1 MRYEHDST
9 FLSHHGIKG
18 QQWGVRRFQNEDG
31 TLTEE
36 GRRRYLADPNRQID
50 IYNRTAHRMNPDL
63 EKINKKYEDVDLDN
77 DENNLAYTKEV
88 RDTFQKHYRDV
99 VAEDM
104 GSDPASLKGQK
115 WLDDMIGYRNNM
127 DREIEE
133 LEEKVNAKKKAEA
146 AKTKEKTSKSSKTE
160 KVDEEDTSN
169 EKYAN
174 KKMSQ
179 EEAWNTL
186 NEDLEKIY
194 GPEFWNWSYKK
205 QDKLMIDYANSSGL
219 YRWM

>member
-1 MRYEHDST
+1 MRYESDNY
-9 FLSHHGIKG
+9 LVHHGIKG
-18 QQWGVRRFQNEDG
+18 QHWGVRRFQNEDG

-36 GRRRYLADPNRQID
+36 GRRRYLADPNRQIE
-50 IYNRTAHRMNPDL
+50 IYNKTANRMNPDL
-63 EKINKKYEDVDLDN
+63 EKINKKYDNVDLDD

-127 DREIEE
+127 DREIKD
-133 LEEKVNAKKKAEA
+133 LEERVKNKKKAEA
-146 AKTKEKTSKSSKTE
+146 ESAKDRSSKTSKQE
-160 KVDEEDTSN
+160 KVNEDASAT

-179 EEAWNTL
+179 KEAWDTL
-186 NEDLEKIY
+186 NEDLEKKY
-194 GPEFWNWSYKK
+194 GPDFWNLPYDK
-205 QDKLMIDYANSSGL
+205 QDKLMIEYANSSGL

>member
-1 MRYEHDST
+1 MRYERDST
-9 FLSHHGIKG
+9 YLVHHGIKG

-50 IYNRTAHRMNPDL
+50 IYNRTANRMNPDL
-63 EKINKKYEDVDLDN
+63 EKINKKYENVDLDD
-77 DENNLAYTKEV
+77 DENNLTYTKEV

-104 GSDPASLKGQK
+104 GSDPASIKGQK

-133 LEEKVNAKKKAEA
+133 LAAKVNAKKKAESA
-146 AKTKEKTSKSSKTE
+146 NNKEKTSKSSKTE
-160 KVDEEDTSN
+160 KVDEEDTLT

-179 EEAWNTL
+179 EDAWTTL

-194 GPEFWNWSYKK
+194 GHEFWNWPYKK